1 MAIITLSSAAAN
13 AVLNALNDQV
23 NAGSGPGTLKLYTGA
38 KPAGPA
44 TAITTQVLLGTLTL
58 SDPCGSVASGEWT
71 FGTITADAE
80 ADANGT
86 ATWAR
91 IADSNGVAVVDID
104 VTLTGGGGF
113 GQMNTTLIAAGG
125 PITAPSVV
133 ITA

>member
-1 MAIITLSSAAAN
+1 MIFTLSDAAAN
-13 AVLNALNDQV
+13 AVLTTLNDLP
-23 NAGSGPGTLKLYTGA
+23 NAGSGPATIKLYTGT
-38 KPAGPA
+38 KPAGPG
-44 TAITTQVLLGTLTL
+44 TAITSQVLLGTLTC
-58 SDPCGSVASGEWT
+58 SDPAGTVSARSLN
-71 FGTITADAE
+71 FGAVTADAS
-80 ADANGT
+80 ADNAGT

-91 IADSNGVAVVDID
+91 IADSDGVAVVDID